1 METQNLLYQIG
12 ISLIPM
18 VGPKTARSLISYC
31 GGVREVFEAS
41 KKQLLR
47 IPGIGEKTARSIV
60 EQDVLFRAEREI
72 TFIEKYDIQAMFY
85 LNKNFPTRLKNLP
98 DSPILLFYK
107 GNANLETERIAAIV
121 GTRRP
126 SSFGRRICE
135 EIVEGLRPYGALIIS
150 GLAFGI
156 DITAHRR
163 CVELEIPTLGALGHG
178 LGRMYPPQHKLT
190 AERMIEKGGLLSEY
204 LSYTP
209 PDREHFPMRNRI
221 IAGLCDA
228 LIVIETGRK
237 GGSMISAHLA
247 NDYNRDVFAIPGKPK
262 ETQSQGCNYLIKT
275 HRAGLI
281 ENAEDVAYAM
291 GWDLP
296 GESTKV
302 IQPSLFVTLTKE
314 EQEIIDFLKSRQE
327 TGIDELCYGL
337 NKRNGEM
344 AALLLNLELKG
355 LLLSRPGKRYL
366 LAGA

>member
-1 METQNLLYQIG
+1 METENLLYQIG

-41 KKQLLR
+41 KKSLLR
-47 IPGIGEKTARSIV
+47 IPGIGEKTAQSILK
-60 EQDVLFRAEREI
+60 QDVLFLAEREI
-72 TFIEKYDIQAMFY
+72 DFIEKHGVQTLFY
-85 LNKNFPTRLKNLP
+85 LNKNFPNRLKNLP

-107 GNANLETERIAAIV
+107 GNADLEAERIAAIV

-126 SSFGRRICE
+126 SSFGRRLCE
-135 EIVEGLRPYGALIIS
+135 EIVEGLRPYGAIIIS
-150 GLAFGI
+150 GLAFGV
-156 DITAHRR
+156 DVTAHRR
-163 CVELEIPTLGALGHG
+163 CVELGIPTLGALGHG
-178 LGRMYPPQHKLT
+178 LERIYPPQHKLT

-204 LSYTP
+204 LSQTP

-228 LIVIETGRK
+228 LIVIETARR

-247 NDYNRDVFAIPGKPK
+247 NDYNRDVFALPGKPGD
-262 ETQSQGCNYLIKT
+262 TQSQGCNYLIKT
-275 HRAGLI
+275 HRAALI
-281 ENAEDVAYAM
+281 ESAEDVAYAM

-296 GESTKV
+296 GQSAKV
-302 IQPSLFVTLTKE
+302 VQASLFVELTKE
-314 EQEIIDFLKSRQE
+314 EQQIVDFLKTRQE

-337 NKRNGEM
+337 DRRNGEM

-355 LLLSRPGKRYL
+355 LLRSLPGKRYL
-366 LAGA
+366 LT